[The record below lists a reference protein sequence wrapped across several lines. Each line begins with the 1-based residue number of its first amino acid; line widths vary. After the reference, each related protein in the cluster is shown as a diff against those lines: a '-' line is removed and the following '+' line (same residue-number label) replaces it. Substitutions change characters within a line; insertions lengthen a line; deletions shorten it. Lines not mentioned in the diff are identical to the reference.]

1 MPLNPKKILVGT
13 DFSPSAREAADAA
26 GLLARAFDG
35 HVTLLHVVPMSLY
48 ATAAT
53 HLEGKTFST
62 RDLRAEVAESVAKDA
77 DAELLR
83 LKEQGIDASF
93 RTVDGPPPAEIA
105 RVAAEDHYDL
115 VVISTHGRTGLRHLA
130 MGSVAENVVRLCH
143 APVLVMRSAAS
154 AQP

>member
-1 MPLNPKKILVGT
+1 M
-13 DFSPSAREAADAA
+13 
-26 GLLARAFDG
+26 
-35 HVTLLHVVPMSLY
+35 TLLHVVPMSLY

-62 RDLRAEVAESVAKDA
+62 RDLRAEVACSVAREA
-77 DAELLR
+77 EGELLR
-83 LKEQGIDASF
+83 LREEGVEASF

-115 VVISTHGRTGLRHLA
+115 VVIGTHGRTGLRHLA

-143 APVLVMRSAAS
+143 APVLVMRSAAP
-154 AQP
+154 APP